1 MKSNMLRFFSVGVG
15 AGDDIHKTAG
25 KPWSCIDESN
35 QKHVITSIK
44 VEIILPLQK
53 RAAIDGG
60 LLPSPITI
68 VKTKHQ
74 VGMHE
79 GHTV

>member
-1 MKSNMLRFFSVGVG
+1 MKSNMLRLFSVGFEL
-15 AGDDIHKTAG
+15 GDNIHKTAG

-35 QKHVITSIK
+35 QKHVITSIE
-44 VEIILPLQK
+44 VEIVLPLHK

-60 LLPSPITI
+60 LLPSPIII
-68 VKTKHQ
+68 VKAKHQ
-74 VGMHE
+74 VDIHE